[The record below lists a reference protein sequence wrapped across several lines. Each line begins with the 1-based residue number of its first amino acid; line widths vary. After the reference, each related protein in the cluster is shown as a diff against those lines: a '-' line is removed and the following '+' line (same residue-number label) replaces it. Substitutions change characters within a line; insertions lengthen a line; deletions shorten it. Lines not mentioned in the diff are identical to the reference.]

1 MFQILNLCTISR
13 KTFFCH
19 QSKFLQP
26 AVHSIWK
33 HHQDLLLASLKEKG
47 NQLVVA
53 GDGQLDSPGHSA
65 KYGSYSLLE
74 LTCNKIVDFK
84 LVQVSF
90 ICITIGL
97 VLIASL

>member
-1 MFQILNLCTISR
+1 M
-13 KTFFCH
+13 
-19 QSKFLQP
+19 
-26 AVHSIWK
+26 
-33 HHQDLLLASLKEKG
+33 
-47 NQLVVA
+47 VA
-53 GDGQLDSPGHSA
+53 GDGRLDSPGHSA

-97 VLIASL
+97 VLIASLLIDNCKCFETQLKLPLIINPPHA